1 MSYVS
6 DRNKRLLDTL
16 TQDMMYNSWQQ
27 TVYQPVATPLVLP
40 ASLAKHPQQWSKH
53 EVGVWLKWC
62 SEEYSIDHIPPDKV
76 DMNGKALCLLGRE
89 DFMARIPKNGD
100 LLYNALQKLI
110 QRNPA
115 NLVCSPVPTYHPSL
129 LPPVSTSFSTAA
141 YQQTRGDNNHNA
153 GLIVLSSSDSA
164 QPTTTPSPARL
175 GHQQRSLVPILPQ
188 PPKTSPLHHHN
199 TNQSTTTLHQNDISL
214 PPTSVPGVLS
224 PAPTIAD
231 TDSASD
237 EDPVTDLDECEKLAE
252 ESNLCDSMAFS
263 PNIPSTL
270 PTGDTTLSHT
280 LMLRKQDSE
289 CRLLWEFIYQLLQ
302 NPHQYSNYVCWE
314 NTQDYVFRII
324 NPTGL
329 AQLWGHQKNR
339 TNMTYEKL
347 SRALRY
353 YYRMNIIKKVSGRRL
368 TYQFLQAPSKIQK
381 GQRGAKPHSKT
392 ISPPHTP
399 VKHEIEEEE
408 SSERVEEVDERSQ
421 TSPNIP
427 SIIKS
432 EYQPSDPSH
441 NNFTNH
447 YCDFPSGLSFNN
459 GFINIPKSVHQ
470 HSDGGLMSGFRLTD
484 STDLIDKSRVSPSN
498 SVCLED
504 VPKMF
509 HSGSVKSEGGT
520 SSRNSPVIEDSETSV
535 KTEVQNEPEDLSMNT
550 LKRQYSQTFPDKLD
564 ESVVKLQRDSHGKR
578 LPVKALFKQ
587 LS

>member
-1 MSYVS
+1 
-6 DRNKRLLDTL
+6 
-16 TQDMMYNSWQQ
+16 MMYNGWQQ
-27 TVYQPVATPLVLP
+27 TVYQPVAQTLVLP

-53 EVGVWLKWC
+53 EVGTWLRWC
-62 SEEYSIDHIPPDKV
+62 SEEYSIDNIPPDKI

-89 DFMARIPKNGD
+89 DFMTRIPKNGD

-115 NLVCSPVPTYHPSL
+115 NLVCSPVPTYHPSI

-141 YQQTRGDNNHNA
+141 FQQNRGDNNHNA
-153 GLIVLSSSDSA
+153 GLIVLSSSDTSQA
-164 QPTTTPSPARL
+164 TTTSSPARL
-175 GHQQRSLVPILPQ
+175 GQQQRSLVPILPQ
-188 PPKTSPLHHHN
+188 PPKASPIHHHN
-199 TNQSTTTLHQNDISL
+199 TVVPNPIATTLHQNDISL
-214 PPTSVPGVLS
+214 QPTSVPGVLS

-237 EDPVTDLDECEKLAE
+237 EEPVTDPDDCDKLPDEN
-252 ESNLCDSMAFS
+252 SLCDSLTFS
-263 PNIPSTL
+263 PNMPSTL
-270 PTGDTTLSHT
+270 PTGDTTLSHS

-392 ISPPHTP
+392 ISPPQTP
-399 VKHEIEEEE
+399 VKNEVDHEER
-408 SSERVEEVDERSQ
+408 SERVEEVDERSQ

-427 SIIKS
+427 SVIKS
-432 EYQPSDPSH
+432 EYHPSDNSH
-441 NNFTNH
+441 NNFNNH
-447 YCDFPSGLSFNN
+447 YCTDFPSGLPFNN

-470 HSDGGLMSGFRLTD
+470 HNDGGIMGGFHLSD

-498 SVCLED
+498 S
-504 VPKMF
+504 
-509 HSGSVKSEGGT
+509 SGVKSERGT
-520 SSRNSPVIEDSETSV
+520 PSRNSPVFDDAEASV
-535 KTEVQNEPEDLSMNT
+535 KLEVQNEPEDLSMNT
-550 LKRQYSQTFPDKLD
+550 LKRQYSHTLPDQLD
-564 ESVVKLQRDSHGKR
+564 ESVVKLHRDNHGNR

>member
-1 MSYVS
+1 MQ
-6 DRNKRLLDTL
+6 RNDQH
-16 TQDMMYNSWQQ
+16 QDMMYNGWQQ
-27 TVYQPVATPLVLP
+27 TVYQPVAQPVVLP

-62 SEEYSIDHIPPDKV
+62 SEEYSIDHIPPDKI

-89 DFMARIPKNGD
+89 DFIARIPKNGD

-115 NLVCSPVPTYHPSL
+115 NLVCSPMPTYHPSL
-129 LPPVSTSFSTAA
+129 LPSVSTSFSTAA
-141 YQQTRGDNNHNA
+141 YQQTRAESNHNG
-153 GLIVLSSSDSA
+153 GLIVLSSSDTA
-164 QPTTTPSPARL
+164 QPTTTSSPARL
-175 GHQQRSLVPILPQ
+175 GQQQQRSLVPILPQ
-188 PPKTSPLHHHN
+188 PPKATPLHHHN
-199 TNQSTTTLHQNDISL
+199 ITQATPTLHQTDISL
-214 PPTSVPGVLS
+214 PPTSVPGRVLS

-237 EDPVTDLDECEKLAE
+237 EEPVTDPDECEKLHE
-252 ESNLCDSMAFS
+252 ENNLCDNMAFS
-263 PNIPSTL
+263 PSIPSTL
-270 PTGDTTLSHT
+270 PAADNTLSHT

-302 NPHQYSNYVCWE
+302 NPHQYGNYVCWE
-314 NTQDYVFRII
+314 NTQDFVFRII

-368 TYQFLQAPSKIQK
+368 TYQFLQPPSKIQK
-381 GQRGAKPHSKT
+381 GQRGAKPHSKS

-399 VKHEIEEEE
+399 VKHEMEEEG
-408 SSERVEEVDERSQ
+408 SERVEEVDERSQ

-432 EYQPSDPSH
+432 EYQPSDAQH

-447 YCDFPSGLSFNN
+447 FCDFPPGLPFNN

-470 HSDGGLMSGFRLTD
+470 HGDGGIMTGFRLTD

-498 SVCLED
+498 SVCLDD

-509 HSGSVKSEGGT
+509 NSGGVKSEGGT
-520 SSRNSPVIEDSETSV
+520 SSRNSPVFEDTETSV
-535 KTEVQNEPEDLSMNT
+535 KTEVQNEPEDLSMNR
-550 LKRQYSQTFPDKLD
+550 LKRQYSQTLTNKLD
-564 ESVVKLQRDSHGKR
+564 ESVVKLQRDSHGNR

>member
-1 MSYVS
+1 MTCTDS
-6 DRNKRLLDTL
+6 K
-16 TQDMMYNSWQQ
+16 DMMYNGWQH
-27 TVYQPVATPLVLP
+27 TVYQPVAQPVVLP

-62 SEEYSIDHIPPDKV
+62 SEEYSIDHIPPDKI

-100 LLYNALQKLI
+100 LLYNALQKLV

-115 NLVCSPVPTYHPSL
+115 NLVCSPVPTSYRPSI
-129 LPPVSTSFSTAA
+129 LPPVSTSYSTAA
-141 YQQTRGDNNHNA
+141 FQQNRGDTNPNA
-153 GLIVLSSSDSA
+153 GLIVLSSSDSSH
-164 QPTTTPSPARL
+164 PTTTSSPALL
-175 GHQQRSLVPILPQ
+175 GHQQRPLVTILPQ
-188 PPKTSPLHHHN
+188 PPKATPLHLHNPTVANHN
-199 TNQSTTTLHQNDISL
+199 TPNLHQNDVLL

-237 EDPVTDLDECEKLAE
+237 EEPVTDPDEAEKIHE
-252 ESNLCDSMAFS
+252 ENNLCDTMAFP
-263 PNIPSTL
+263 PNMPSAL
-270 PTGDTTLSHT
+270 SSGDSALSHS

-302 NPHQYSNYVCWE
+302 NPQHYSNYVCWE
-314 NTQDYVFRII
+314 NTHDYVFRII

-399 VKHEIEEEE
+399 VKHEVEEEE

-432 EYQPSDPSH
+432 EYHSSDTSQ

-447 YCDFPSGLSFNN
+447 FCNDFTSGLPFND
-459 GFINIPKSVHQ
+459 GFMNIPKSVHQ
-470 HSDGGLMSGFRLTD
+470 HDDGIMSGFHLTD
-484 STDLIDKSRVSPSN
+484 TADHIEKSRVSPSN
-498 SVCLED
+498 SLCLEG

-509 HSGSVKSEGGT
+509 NSSGVKSEGGT
-520 SSRNSPVIEDSETSV
+520 PSRNSPFSEDTETSV
-535 KTEVQNEPEDLSMNT
+535 KIEAQSEPEDLSMNT
-550 LKRQYSQTFPDKLD
+550 LKRQYSQTFNNTLE
-564 ESVVKLQRDSHGKR
+564 ESVVKHQRDSHGNR
-578 LPVKALFKQ
+578 LPVNALFKQ